1 MAKKIVVEFEAKG
14 LEGVSKT
21 VGDVVEETKSLKQQ
35 FREAAIEAQTL
46 AGSKIVDQKAL
57 DDAIARTAEL
67 KDRMND
73 VNEQVG
79 VLTAGSKFEKMS
91 NNLGDIGGKIAS
103 LDFEGANESASR
115 LLSFSKSITFGDATK
130 GIKDLGSTFLQLG
143 KALLTNP
150 LFLIAAVIAAVVV
163 AVVKLLDKIGVLKV
177 IMNALGKV
185 FEFVM
190 IPINA
195 IIDGLKAL
203 SDWLGITNN
212 AAEDAAEKQAQSAEK
227 MAEAYEDK
235 SARVV
240 EGYDHEI
247 RMAEING
254 ESTREAELKKA
265 YFILNTAK
273 QRAKADIARL
283 QSAKLAGD
291 LDEAEIKDLEKKARA
306 SVDAATAASNDITE
320 MKAEFRAEDKEK
332 REKDAQEEKEAEEDK
347 AKEAAD
353 RAKKASED
361 AKKRREEEKRARLDA
376 ERTIIDLTL
385 ANMQEGVEKEIA
397 INDEKFKRL
406 LEQNAANS
414 LITAQQRKAIEDQ
427 LLYQQTTENIK
438 ITDDNYKTKLDKELA
453 FQSELKAIRA
463 DINATEKELLAIQ
476 YEDDVAALDKKLKDE
491 QYTLEQYN
499 LYKAQL
505 DLNYKNN
512 KEIIDNKY
520 AARELA
526 AKLEL
531 DARDYDGKLA
541 KLENDKLIELSN
553 TDLTG
558 SEKLLIEQK
567 YSDAKLKLIE
577 DEKKARQEEIQAGLN
592 GASQGLTAIQGLSDA
607 IFANKM
613 QKLEKGSVEEEKA
626 ARKQFNINKK
636 LQIAQA
642 VIQGIQATM
651 AAYSSG
657 SAIPVVGAVTGP
669 AFAALAAITSLAN
682 INKIK
687 NSTFQGGTASTAG
700 AGGGSSAG
708 GEVSSPQFN
717 SNALFSTGG
726 GSTQGITSGSQSQNV
741 ATPVIKAVV
750 VESDITNTQQRMS
763 NIRQQAT
770 I

>member
-35 FREAAIEAQTL
+35 FREAAKEAQTL
-46 AGSKIVDQKAL
+46 AGSSIIDQKAL

-115 LLSFSKSITFGDATK
+115 LLNFSKSITFGDAAK

-150 LFLIAAVIAAVVV
+150 LFLIAAVIAGVVF

-195 IIDGLKAL
+195 IIDGLKELA
-203 SDWLGITNN
+203 DWLGITNN
-212 AAEDAAEKQAQSAEK
+212 AAEDAASKQAAAAESL
-227 MAEAYEDK
+227 AGAYESK
-235 SARVV
+235 SDRVV
-240 EGYDHEI
+240 AGYDHEI
-247 RMAEING
+247 RMAELNG

-273 QRAKADIARL
+273 ARAQADIAAYK
-283 QSAKLAGD
+283 SAKLSGD
-291 LDEAEIKDLEKKARA
+291 LDAEELKELRKKYEASTTEAI
-306 SVDAATAASNDITE
+306 TAGNAITE
-320 MKAEFRAEDKEK
+320 LKTKFRNEDKEA
-332 REKDAQEEKEAEEDK
+332 REKDAQEEKQEQEDK
-347 AKEAAD
+347 AKEASD

-361 AKKRREEEKRARLDA
+361 ARKRREEENRARIEADKLI
-376 ERTIIDLTL
+376 TDLRL

-406 LEQNAANS
+406 LEQNSANA
-414 LITAQQRKAIEDQ
+414 LITAEQRKAIEDQ
-427 LLYQQTTENIK
+427 LNIQKATETK
-438 ITDDNYKTKLDKELA
+438 EITD
-453 FQSELKAIRA
+453 KAA
-463 DINATEKELLAIQ
+463 E
-476 YEDDVAALDKKLKDE
+476 
-491 QYTLEQYN
+491 
-499 LYKAQL
+499 
-505 DLNYKNN
+505 
-512 KEIIDNKY
+512 
-520 AARELA
+520 
-526 AKLEL
+526 
-531 DARDYDGKLA
+531 
-541 KLENDKLIELSN
+541 
-553 TDLTG
+553 
-558 SEKLLIEQK
+558 
-567 YSDAKLKLIE
+567 
-577 DEKKARQEEIQAGLN
+577 EKKAADEESLAASIELANREILAKSELN
-592 GASQGLTAIQGLSDA
+592 AKDLEGKMALLDVQKSIELQNKDLTESEKALIEEKYRILKVDEEKNAADKEIAIAKEKADA
-607 IFANKM
+607 KAKIEQQYRDSVISLTEGIFAITNGFGKQDEKSKEERAKRQFKV
-613 QKLEKGSVEEEKA
+613 QKALNLG
-626 ARKQFNINKK
+626 
-636 LQIAQA
+636 L
-642 VIQGIQATM
+642 
-651 AAYSSG
+651 
-657 SAIPVVGAVTGP
+657 AIIDGYK
-669 AFAALAAITSLAN
+669 AITSTLAQSPIAIGPIPN
-682 INKIK
+682 PAGIASLAFAVTTSFANVAKIASSQYK
-687 NSTFQGGTASTAG
+687 GGG
-700 AGGGSSAG
+700 GGGSTPPAVAPPTGGGGG

>member
-406 LEQNAANS
+406 LEQNSANA

-427 LLYQQTTENIK
+427 LNIQKATETK
-438 ITDDNYKTKLDKELA
+438 EITDKAAEDKKAADEEALAASIEIANREILAKSELNAKDLEGKMALLDVQKSIELQNKELTESEKALIEEKYRILKADEQKNADDKEIA
-453 FQSELKAIRA
+453 
-463 DINATEKELLAIQ
+463 
-476 YEDDVAALDKKLKDE
+476 AAL
-491 QYTLEQYN
+491 
-499 LYKAQL
+499 
-505 DLNYKNN
+505 
-512 KEIIDNKY
+512 
-520 AARELA
+520 
-526 AKLEL
+526 
-531 DARDYDGKLA
+531 
-541 KLENDKLIELSN
+541 
-553 TDLTG
+553 
-558 SEKLLIEQK
+558 
-567 YSDAKLKLIE
+567 
-577 DEKKARQEEIQAGLN
+577 EKKAEKEKIEKQYRDSVVAMTEG
-592 GASQGLTAIQGLSDA
+592 
-607 IFANKM
+607 IFAITNSFGKQDEKSKEERAKRQFKV
-613 QKLEKGSVEEEKA
+613 QKALNLG
-626 ARKQFNINKK
+626 
-636 LQIAQA
+636 L
-642 VIQGIQATM
+642 
-651 AAYSSG
+651 
-657 SAIPVVGAVTGP
+657 AIIDGYK
-669 AFAALAAITSLAN
+669 AITSTLSQSPIAIGPIPNPAGIASLAFAVATSVAN
-682 INKIK
+682 VAKIASAQYK
-687 NSTFQGGTASTAG
+687 GGG
-700 AGGGSSAG
+700 GGGSTPSAVAPPTGGGAG

>member
-35 FREAAIEAQTL
+35 FREAAKEAQTL
-46 AGSKIVDQKAL
+46 AGSSIIDQKAL
-57 DDAIARTAEL
+57 DDAISRTAEL

-115 LLSFSKSITFGDATK
+115 LLNFSKSITFGDAAK

-150 LFLIAAVIAAVVV
+150 LFLIAAVIAGVVF

-195 IIDGLKAL
+195 IIDGLKELA
-203 SDWLGITNN
+203 DWLGITNN
-212 AAEDAAEKQAQSAEK
+212 AAEDAASKQAAAAESL
-227 MAEAYEDK
+227 AGAYESK
-235 SARVV
+235 SDRVV
-240 EGYDHEI
+240 AGYDHEI
-247 RMAEING
+247 RMAELNG

-273 QRAKADIARL
+273 ARAQADIAAYK
-283 QSAKLAGD
+283 SAKLSGD
-291 LDEAEIKDLEKKARA
+291 LDAEELKELRKKYEASTTEAI
-306 SVDAATAASNDITE
+306 TAGNAITE
-320 MKAEFRAEDKEK
+320 LKTQFRNEDKEA
-332 REKDAQEEKEAEEDK
+332 REKDAQEEKQEQEDK
-347 AKEAAD
+347 AKEASD

-361 AKKRREEEKRARLDA
+361 ARKRREEENRARIEADKLI
-376 ERTIIDLTL
+376 TDLRL

-406 LEQNAANS
+406 LEQNSANA
-414 LITAQQRKAIEDQ
+414 LITAEQRKAIEDQ
-427 LLYQQTTENIK
+427 LNIQK
-438 ITDDNYKTKLDKELA
+438 
-453 FQSELKAIRA
+453 
-463 DINATEKELLAIQ
+463 ATE
-476 YEDDVAALDKKLKDE
+476 
-491 QYTLEQYN
+491 
-499 LYKAQL
+499 
-505 DLNYKNN
+505 N
-512 KEIIDNKY
+512 KEITDK
-520 AARELA
+520 AAE
-526 AKLEL
+526 
-531 DARDYDGKLA
+531 
-541 KLENDKLIELSN
+541 
-553 TDLTG
+553 
-558 SEKLLIEQK
+558 
-567 YSDAKLKLIE
+567 
-577 DEKKARQEEIQAGLN
+577 EKKAADEESLAASIELANREILAKSELN
-592 GASQGLTAIQGLSDA
+592 AKDLEGKMALLDVQKSIELQNKDLTESEKALIEEKYRILKVDEEKNAADKEIAIAKEKADA
-607 IFANKM
+607 KAKIEQQYRDSVISLTEGIFAITNGFGKQDEKSKEERAKRQFKV
-613 QKLEKGSVEEEKA
+613 QKALNLG
-626 ARKQFNINKK
+626 
-636 LQIAQA
+636 L
-642 VIQGIQATM
+642 
-651 AAYSSG
+651 
-657 SAIPVVGAVTGP
+657 AIIDGYK
-669 AFAALAAITSLAN
+669 AITSTLAQSPIAIGPIPN
-682 INKIK
+682 PAGIASLAFAVTTSFANVAKIASSQYK
-687 NSTFQGGTASTAG
+687 GGG
-700 AGGGSSAG
+700 GGGSTPPAVAPPTGGGGG